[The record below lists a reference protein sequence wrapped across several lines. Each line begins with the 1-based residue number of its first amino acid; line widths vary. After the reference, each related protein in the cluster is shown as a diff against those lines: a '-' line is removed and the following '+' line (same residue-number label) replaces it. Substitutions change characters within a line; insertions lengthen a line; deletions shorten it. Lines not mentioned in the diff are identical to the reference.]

1 MKLYPGFEELKD
13 KRNFRMFF
21 REDVGTLKNGEFLYE
36 LSICNSAEDSMIITS
51 KQTGRKFTMS
61 WSDICKI
68 AVEKGI
74 DSKDEIP
81 GEGVDFGETVRSSEG

>member
-13 KRNFRMFF
+13 KRDFRMFF
-21 REDVGTLKNGEFLYE
+21 REDVGTLKSGEFEYE
-36 LSICNSAEDSMIITS
+36 ASFCLSTEDSMIITS

-74 DSKDEIP
+74 DSKDVIP
-81 GEGVDFGETVRSSEG
+81 SEGVDFGETVRSSEG